1 MTMAG
6 RIPQYFID
14 QLLNRIDVVD
24 LIDGYVPLKKA
35 GANYKAC
42 CPFHGEKSPS
52 FTVSPSK
59 QFYHCFGCGVNGTA
73 ISFLM
78 EYDHMEFRE
87 AIEKL
92 ASGAGMEIPEEAQ
105 GFKPKQAVSQGI
117 DLYQLMNQVNEFYQN
132 QLRQHPNKQE
142 AIDYLQKRGLSGET
156 AKRFGMGYAPEGWDN
171 LMSTLGVTT
180 PAQKALLDAGM
191 LTQNEKKRTYDRFR
205 HRIMFPIH
213 DHRGRVVGFGGRVLE
228 QAESRPNSK
237 PQPGNPKYLNSPET
251 PIFHKGSELYG
262 LYAARG
268 GIKEADGVLVVE
280 GYMDV
285 VALAE
290 AGINNAVATLGT
302 ATTAMHLQRLFR
314 HTPNITFSFD
324 GDRAGRAAAWK
335 ALETSLPSLQDGFQV
350 SFLFLPD
357 GEDPDTMVKKVG
369 KEGFDELVSNAKP
382 LPDFLI
388 DTLSQQADINR
399 LDGRAKLSK
408 LAKPLIEKFPNG
420 VLKKLVIE
428 RLASLTQISTHDLLG
443 IRPPDQQPQYGGSA
457 DFANNSGYS
466 NNNFGSA
473 RGGRKGFQKSNRE
486 PQQAP
491 RAAYITPVR
500 RAVSLILQ
508 YPQFHSEFA
517 VLQTIPDDQVRGIGM
532 VQELRKACE
541 ENSSMT
547 TATLL
552 ERYRD
557 RSFTATLAQLANH
570 EHNNLDALV
579 DDDAIALIRG
589 TMAKIIEDYNSA
601 EVAKAMAELEGL
613 TKRSLITELTTD
625 EAARKE
631 ALTAYIRASYK

>member
-1 MTMAG
+1 MAG
-6 RIPQYFID
+6 RIPQHFID

-42 CPFHGEKSPS
+42 CPFHGEKTPS

-92 ASGAGMEIPEEAQ
+92 ASSAGMEIPEESQ
-105 GFKPKQAVSQGI
+105 GFKPKQTVSQGI
-117 DLYQLMNQVNEFYQN
+117 DLYELMNQVNDYFQT
-132 QLRQHPNKQE
+132 QLRQHKDRQQ
-142 AIDYLQKRGLSGET
+142 AIDYLKKRCLSGDI
-156 AKRFGMGYAPEGWDN
+156 AKRFGLGFAPEGWDN
-171 LMSTLGVTT
+171 LMSELGASA
-180 PAQKALLDAGM
+180 PAQKALLDTGM

-213 DHRGRVVGFGGRVLE
+213 DHRGRVVGFGGRVLDQGE
-228 QAESRPNSK
+228 

-262 LYAARG
+262 LYGARA
-268 GIKEADGVLVVE
+268 GIKAADGVLVVE

-285 VALAE
+285 VALAQ

-302 ATTAMHLQRLFR
+302 ATTPMHLQRLFR

-335 ALETSLPSLQDGFQV
+335 ALETSLPSLQDGYQV

-369 KEGFDELVSNAKP
+369 KDGFDELVKNATP

-388 DTLSQQADINR
+388 ETLQQKADINR

-408 LAKPLIEKFPNG
+408 LAKPLIDKFPNG

-428 RLASLTQISTHDLLG
+428 RLALLTQVSAQDLV
-443 IRPPDQQPQYGGSA
+443 
-457 DFANNSGYS
+457 SGKAP
-466 NNNFGSA
+466 N
-473 RGGRKGFQKSNRE
+473 
-486 PQQAP
+486 PQAP
-491 RAAYITPVR
+491 AHQFNRKTKPRNQRAVTMTPVR

-508 YPQFHSEFA
+508 YPNHHAEFK
-517 VLQTIPDDQVRGIGM
+517 VLQSIPEDQVRGVGM
-532 VQELRKACE
+532 VHSLREACE
-541 ENSSMT
+541 QNPSAT

-552 ERYRD
+552 ERYRGEP
-557 RSFTATLAQLANH
+557 FLATLSQLANH
-570 EHNNLDALV
+570 HHNNMETLEEDEALS
-579 DDDAIALIRG
+579 LIRANN
-589 TMAKIIEDYNSA
+589 AKIIEEFNAS
-601 EVAKAMAELEGL
+601 ETAKAERELEAL
-613 TKRSLITELTTD
+613 NKRAQVSALSETEQ
-625 EAARKE
+625 ARKK
-631 ALTAYIRASYK
+631 ALTLYIRESYK

>member
-1 MTMAG
+1 MAG

-59 QFYHCFGCGVNGTA
+59 QFYHCFGCGANGTA

-92 ASGAGMEIPEEAQ
+92 ASGAGMEIPEESQ
-105 GFKPKQAVSQGI
+105 GFKPKQTVSQGI
-117 DLYQLMNQVNEFYQN
+117 DLYQLMNEVNEFYQN
-132 QLRQHPNKQE
+132 QLRQHPKKQE
-142 AIDYLQKRGLSGET
+142 AIDYLQKRGLSGEI
-156 AKRFGMGYAPEGWDN
+156 AKRFGMGFAPEGWDN
-171 LMSTLGVTT
+171 LMSSLGVTA
-180 PAQKALLDAGM
+180 PAQKALLDTGM

-228 QAESRPNSK
+228 QAE

-262 LYAARG
+262 LFAARG
-268 GIKEADGVLVVE
+268 GIKDADGVLVVE

-290 AGINNAVATLGT
+290 AGIDNAVATLGT
-302 ATTAMHLQRLFR
+302 ATTPMHLQRLFR

-357 GEDPDTMVKKVG
+357 GEDPDTMVKQVG
-369 KEGFDELVSNAKP
+369 KQGFEDLIKKATP

-388 DTLSQQADINR
+388 DTLTKQADINR

-408 LAKPLIEKFPNG
+408 LAKPLLEKFPNG
-420 VLKKLVIE
+420 VLKKLVLE
-428 RLASLTQISTHDLLG
+428 RLSVLTQVSTHDLMG
-443 IRPPDQQPQYGGSA
+443 IEPPVQQEQFSGNFSA
-457 DFANNSGYS
+457 KGGYS
-466 NNNFGSA
+466 NQGFGNSNKGFGNKDFKSNNF
-473 RGGRKGFQKSNRE
+473 RKTGRQVQ
-486 PQQAP
+486 QQAP
-491 RAAYITPVR
+491 RVAYITPVR

-508 YPQFHSEFA
+508 HPNLHAEFA
-517 VLQTIPDDQVRGIGM
+517 VLQTIPDEQVRGIGM
-532 VQELRKACE
+532 VHQLRKACE
-541 ENSSMT
+541 ENASMT

-557 RSFTATLAQLANH
+557 RSFVATLSQLANH
-570 EHNNLDALV
+570 EHNNLDSLI

-601 EVAKAMAELEGL
+601 EVVKATQELENL
-613 TKRSLITELTTD
+613 SKRAVITELSSD
-625 EAARKE
+625 ETARKE

>member
-1 MTMAG
+1 MSMAG

-42 CPFHGEKSPS
+42 CPFHNEKSPS
-52 FTVSPSK
+52 FTVSPDK

-105 GFKPKQAVSQGI
+105 GFKPKQTVTEGI
-117 DLYQLMNQVNEFYQN
+117 DLYQLMNQVNEFYQK
-132 QLRQHPNKQE
+132 QLRQHPGKQE
-142 AIDYLQKRGLSGET
+142 AVDYLQKRGLSGET
-156 AKRFGMGYAPEGWDN
+156 AKRFGMGFAPEGWDN
-171 LMSTLGVTT
+171 LISTLGVSA
-180 PAQKALLDAGM
+180 PAQKALLDTGM

-228 QAESRPNSK
+228 QAE

-268 GIKEADGVLVVE
+268 GIKDADGVLVVE

-290 AGINNAVATLGT
+290 SGIDNAVATLGT
-302 ATTAMHLQRLFR
+302 ATTPMHLQRLFR

-357 GEDPDTMVKKVG
+357 GEDPDTMVKKIG
-369 KEGFDELVSNAKP
+369 KDGFEDLINKATP

-388 DTLSQQADINR
+388 DTLAKQADINR

-408 LAKPLIEKFPNG
+408 LAKPLLEKFPNG
-420 VLKKLVIE
+420 VLKKLVLE
-428 RLASLTQISTHDLLG
+428 RLSALTQVSPHDLLG
-443 IRPPDQQPQYGGSA
+443 IKPPAQQEQFAGNSNYG
-457 DFANNSGYS
+457 NSSFGTNSKGYEG
-466 NNNFGSA
+466 NNF
-473 RGGRKGFQKSNRE
+473 RKFNRKPLQATRE
-486 PQQAP
+486 P
-491 RAAYITPVR
+491 YMTPVR
-500 RAVSLILQ
+500 RAISLLLQ
-508 YPQFHSEFA
+508 YPKLHSQFEILEA
-517 VLQTIPDDQVRGIGM
+517 IPDEQVRGIGM
-532 VQELRKACE
+532 LHELRRMCK
-541 ENSSMT
+541 ENPDIN
-547 TATLL
+547 TAALL
-552 ERYRD
+552 ERYRGQPFLD
-557 RSFTATLAQLANH
+557 TLAKLANH
-570 EHNNLDALV
+570 HHHDLETFEEEE
-579 DDDAIALIRG
+579 AINQIQG
-589 TMAKIIEDYNSA
+589 TASKIIAEFNSSQP
-601 EVAKAMAELEGL
+601 ERIFKELEDL
-613 TKRSLITELTTD
+613 QKRSTIAKLSPD
-625 EAARKE
+625 EEARKE
-631 ALTAYIRASYK
+631 VLASYIRASYR

>member
-1 MTMAG
+1 MAG

-92 ASGAGMEIPEEAQ
+92 ASSAGMEIPEES
-105 GFKPKQAVSQGI
+105 GSFKPKQTVSQGI
-117 DLYQLMNQVNEFYQN
+117 DLYQLMNEVNEFYQN
-132 QLRQHPNKQE
+132 QLRQHPAKKE
-142 AIDYLQKRGLSGET
+142 AVDYLQKRGLSGEV
-156 AKRFGMGYAPEGWDN
+156 AKRFGMGFAPEGWDN
-171 LMSTLGVTT
+171 LMSTLGATA
-180 PAQKALLDAGM
+180 PAQKALLDTGM

-228 QAESRPNSK
+228 QAE

-262 LYAARG
+262 LFAARG
-268 GIKEADGVLVVE
+268 GIKDADGVLVVE

-290 AGINNAVATLGT
+290 AGIDNAVATLGT
-302 ATTAMHLQRLFR
+302 ATTPMHLQRLFR

-369 KEGFDELVSNAKP
+369 KDGFDELIKKATP

-388 DTLSQQADINR
+388 DTLQQQADINR

-420 VLKKLVIE
+420 ILKKLVVE
-428 RLASLTQISTHDLLG
+428 RLAVITQVSAHDLLG
-443 IRPPDQQPQYGGSA
+443 IAAPTQQQQFGGNAGFNDNDFGNKSYGNKRYGG
-457 DFANNSGYS
+457 
-466 NNNFGSA
+466 
-473 RGGRKGFQKSNRE
+473 KGFRQSGK
-486 PQQAP
+486 PAQQQSP
-491 RAAYITPVR
+491 RVAYITPVR

-508 YPQFHSEFA
+508 YPQHHTEFA
-517 VLQTIPDDQVRGIGM
+517 VLQTIPDEQVRGIGM
-532 VQELRKACE
+532 IHELRKACE

-552 ERYRD
+552 ERYRE
-557 RSFTATLAQLANH
+557 RSFFNTLALLANH
-570 EHNNLDALV
+570 EHNNLDELV
-579 DDDAIALIRG
+579 DDDAITLIRG
-589 TMAKIIEDYNSA
+589 TVAKIVEDYNAS
-601 EVAKAMAELEGL
+601 EVTKAMLELEGL
-613 TKRSLITELTTD
+613 TKRSVATELTAD
-625 EAARKE
+625 EVTRKE

>member
-1 MTMAG
+1 MAG
-6 RIPQYFID
+6 RIPQHFID

-42 CPFHGEKSPS
+42 CPFHNEKSPS

-73 ISFLM
+73 ITFLM
-78 EYDHMEFRE
+78 EYDHLEFRE

-92 ASGAGMEIPEEAQ
+92 ASSAGMEIPEESQ
-105 GFKPKQAVSQGI
+105 GFKPKQTVSQGI
-117 DLYQLMNQVNEFYQN
+117 DLYKLMDQVNEFYQN
-132 QLRQHPNKQE
+132 QLRQHPAKQE

-156 AKRFGMGYAPEGWDN
+156 AKRFGMGFAPEGWDN
-171 LMSTLGVTT
+171 LMSTLGASA
-180 PAQKALLDAGM
+180 PAQKALLDTGM

-228 QAESRPNSK
+228 QVE

-262 LYAARG
+262 LFAARG
-268 GIKEADGVLVVE
+268 GIKDADAVLVVE

-290 AGINNAVATLGT
+290 AGIDNAVATLGT
-302 ATTAMHLQRLFR
+302 ATTPMHLQRLFR
-314 HTPNITFSFD
+314 HTPNIIFSFD

-369 KEGFDELVSNAKP
+369 KEGFEELINNATP

-388 DTLSQQADINR
+388 DTLQQQADINR

-420 VLKKLVIE
+420 VLKKLVLE
-428 RLASLTQISTHDLLG
+428 RLAALTQVSVHDLLG
-443 IRPPDQQPQYGGSA
+443 VKPSAQQAPFSGNPG
-457 DFANNSGYS
+457 FVNNSGS
-466 NNNFGSA
+466 GNSRFNGNRGSGKNF
-473 RGGRKGFQKSNRE
+473 RKFNRE
-486 PQQAP
+486 TQQP
-491 RAAYITPVR
+491 SSAAYITPVR

-508 YPQFHSEFA
+508 YPHFHTEFA
-517 VLQTIPDDQVRGIGM
+517 VLRTIPEDQVRGIGM
-532 VQELRKACE
+532 VHELRKACE
-541 ENSSMT
+541 ENPSMT

-557 RSFTATLAQLANH
+557 RSFSATLAQLANH
-570 EHNNLDALV
+570 EHNNLDTLF

-589 TMAKIIEDYNSA
+589 TTAKIIEDYNAA
-601 EVAKAMAELEGL
+601 EVAKAMQELDGL
-613 TKRSLITELTTD
+613 TKRSVITELSPD
-625 EAARKE
+625 EVARKE
-631 ALTAYIRASYK
+631 ALTAYIRASYQ

>member
-1 MTMAG
+1 MAG

-92 ASGAGMEIPEEAQ
+92 ASSAGMEIPEES
-105 GFKPKQAVSQGI
+105 GSFKPKQTVSQGI
-117 DLYQLMNQVNEFYQN
+117 DLYQLMNEVNEFYQN
-132 QLRQHPNKQE
+132 QLRQHPAKQE
-142 AIDYLQKRGLSGET
+142 AVDYLQKRGLSGEV
-156 AKRFGMGYAPEGWDN
+156 AKRFGMGFAPEGWDN
-171 LMSTLGVTT
+171 LMSTLGATA
-180 PAQKALLDAGM
+180 PAQKALLDTGM

-228 QAESRPNSK
+228 QAE

-262 LYAARG
+262 LFAARG
-268 GIKEADGVLVVE
+268 GIKDADGVLVVE

-290 AGINNAVATLGT
+290 AGIDNAVATLGT
-302 ATTAMHLQRLFR
+302 ATTPMHLQRLFR

-369 KEGFDELVSNAKP
+369 KDGFDELIKKATP

-388 DTLSQQADINR
+388 DTLQQQADINR

-420 VLKKLVIE
+420 ILKKLVVE
-428 RLASLTQISTHDLLG
+428 RLAVITQVSAHDLLG
-443 IRPPDQQPQYGGSA
+443 IAAPIQQQQFAGNAGFNDNDFGNKSYGNKRYGG
-457 DFANNSGYS
+457 
-466 NNNFGSA
+466 
-473 RGGRKGFQKSNRE
+473 KGFRQSGK
-486 PQQAP
+486 PAQQQSP
-491 RAAYITPVR
+491 RVAYITPVR

-508 YPQFHSEFA
+508 YPQHHTEFA
-517 VLQTIPDDQVRGIGM
+517 VLQTIPDEQVRGIGM
-532 VQELRKACE
+532 IHELRKACE

-552 ERYRD
+552 ERYRE
-557 RSFTATLAQLANH
+557 RSFFNTLALLANH
-570 EHNNLDALV
+570 EHNNLDELV
-579 DDDAIALIRG
+579 DDDAITLIRG
-589 TMAKIIEDYNSA
+589 TVAKIVEDYNAS
-601 EVAKAMAELEGL
+601 EVTKAMLELEGL
-613 TKRSLITELTTD
+613 TKRAVATELTAD
-625 EAARKE
+625 EVTRKE